1 MYRTSRIISIISGII
16 ILIFGILSFTAA
28 WGEFAFF
35 DTITTTLIY
44 ALCGLLFTA
53 SGICG
58 IVGGVLLAKKTR
70 TGRALLLAAGI
81 TSLAFFPMT
90 GLFYGLAFFMLFM
103 TARNRAVPQW
113 PEDDLTQSNKESSHD

>member
-16 ILIFGILSFTAA
+16 ILIFDMLAFVAA

-35 DTITTTLIY
+35 ETITTTLIY
-44 ALCGLLFTA
+44 PLCGLFFTA
-53 SGICG
+53 SGVCG
-58 IVGGVLLAKKTR
+58 IVGGALLVKKTR

-90 GLFYGLAFFMLFM
+90 GLIYGLAFFMLFM

-113 PEDDLTQSNKESSHD
+113 PEDELTQSNTESTHD

>member
-16 ILIFGILSFTAA
+16 ILIFGILSFVAA

-35 DTITTTLIY
+35 NTVTTALIDV
-44 ALCGLLFTA
+44 LCGLLFTA

-81 TSLAFFPMT
+81 TSLAFFPMI
-90 GLFYGLAFFMLFM
+90 GLITGLAFFMLFM

-113 PEDDLTQSNKESSHD
+113 PEDELTQSNTEAVHD